1 MRWSTGVVAV
11 LITAVVVLSV
21 LGATARA
28 DDKVPLGGGAGIVV
42 NGAPCTLA
50 TIGHDKTGELVGFT
64 AASCGGPGSSVDIEG
79 GPGGV
84 GNVVA
89 ANDDLDYAVIKFDP
103 AKVVPTA
110 SFAGFAING
119 IGPDLGGDEQ
129 PPCTRGGATG
139 YGCGSMKVRLKPAIA
154 MARVPTWQPG
164 DDGAPVTV
172 DGQLIGMTRKGHTMA
187 PLMVTDITLTLF
199 SSILADVNANGG
211 PGAGFS
217 PIPA

>member
-1 MRWSTGVVAV
+1 
-11 LITAVVVLSV
+11 
-21 LGATARA
+21 
-28 DDKVPLGGGAGIVV
+28 
-42 NGAPCTLA
+42 
-50 TIGHDKTGELVGFT
+50 
-64 AASCGGPGSSVDIEG
+64 
-79 GPGGV
+79 
-84 GNVVA
+84 
-89 ANDDLDYAVIKFDP
+89 
-103 AKVVPTA
+103 
-110 SFAGFAING
+110 
-119 IGPDLGGDEQ
+119 
-129 PPCTRGGATG
+129 
-139 YGCGSMKVRLKPAIA
+139 MKVRLKPAIA